1 MDFNKVQE
9 NNLARIVEL
18 DHRID
23 LTTNPKVLRKL
34 RNQRSALYSRIN
46 NRAKSHIVEQKLY
59 IRSKHLEAMLSILRE
74 EVTEA

>member
-23 LTTNPKVLRKL
+23 LTTNLKVLRKL

-46 NRAKSHIVEQKLY
+46 NRAKIQAIEQKLY
-59 IRSKHLEAMLSILRE
+59 IRSKHLVAMLSILRE